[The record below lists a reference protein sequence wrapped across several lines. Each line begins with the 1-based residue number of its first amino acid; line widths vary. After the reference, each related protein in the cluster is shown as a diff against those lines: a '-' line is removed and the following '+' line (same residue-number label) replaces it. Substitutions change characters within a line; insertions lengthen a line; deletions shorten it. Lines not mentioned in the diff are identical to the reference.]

1 MERRRVTNMETVASE
16 MKKTAELI
24 ELPFGMVSGVGP
36 RNRVLC
42 GHAHW
47 RHLADTV
54 ERLCT
59 AWRIRVGLPRCV
71 ATRPIP
77 KLLCDFLFLFVHR
90 NFDSDL
96 TIAVKSYCPE
106 DYKTAW

>member
-54 ERLCT
+54 ERLC
-59 AWRIRVGLPRCV
+59 AAAMSGSSPRDGDAACSQI
-71 ATRPIP
+71 T
-77 KLLCDFLFLFVHR
+77 LGNFVVII
-90 NFDSDL
+90 D
-96 TIAVKSYCPE
+96 
-106 DYKTAW
+106 